1 MFLIRI
7 FLQYFAKFSIKML
20 NLNELSRFHY
30 ANVSFKFK
38 VLSCTPNP
46 RVFIFLFPS
55 HELRH
60 FP

>member
-30 ANVSFKFK
+30 ANVSFKFQG
-38 VLSCTPNP
+38 LSC
-46 RVFIFLFPS
+46 S
-55 HELRH
+55 
-60 FP
+60 